1 MPEEIVVED
10 ENPNPASTPGLVKMA
25 DKWDALVRANP
36 QAIEAAKADAGKVA
50 DKPATTAAEVAA
62 AAKAAE
68 AAKAATIKPEDDE
81 NYVPPSIKSPK
92 AAEDFRLIK
101 KRALAAEAKA
111 AEHERAIAAKTK
123 EYEDRLKAAPKA
135 DPKELEAIKAE
146 ADKYKSLVET
156 IGVEFDPAFQAKY
169 EKRAEAVIEQLK
181 LVIPEA
187 TLKKLGELLPL
198 PDGPHKQQQLAEI
211 TEGLDDLQKLELFQ
225 ANRDF
230 RAIANERNAELSQSR
245 QKFAELQKGKQA
257 ETDKLKERLGK
268 AFDAATERVRDKE
281 KGMFL
286 FQPKDGDEAWNK
298 AADERVTLARHI
310 YDGNFQTDDERAD
323 AAFWAASAPA
333 ILQDALATKNELAEV
348 TERLQKISGAAPKIK
363 DAGKGAEEVK
373 TPTSFSDR
381 VTAGLA
387 GRK

>member
-1 MPEEIVVED
+1 MAD
-10 ENPNPASTPGLVKMA
+10 ENIAIEDAPNPAASKGLTNMA
-25 DKWDALVRANP
+25 EKWETLIRANP
-36 QAIEAAKADAGKVA
+36 QVVEAAKAEAGKVA
-50 DKPATTAAEVAA
+50 PDKGAA
-62 AAKAAE
+62 APDAAATAKAAE
-68 AAKAATIKPEDDE
+68 AAKAAPKPEDDE

-92 AAEDFRLIK
+92 AAEDFKSIK

-111 AEHERAIAAKTK
+111 AEAEKTIAARVK
-123 EYEDRLKAAPKA
+123 EYEDKLKAAPKS
-135 DPKELEAIKAE
+135 DPNELEAIRAE

-169 EKRAEAVIEQLK
+169 EKRAEAVIDQLK
-181 LVIPEA
+181 LVIPDA
-187 TLKKLGELLPL
+187 VLKKLGELLPM

-211 TEGLDDLQKLELFQ
+211 TDGLDDLQKLELFQ

-230 RAIANERNAELSQSR
+230 RAIANERNAELSKSR
-245 QKFAELQKGKQA
+245 EKFAELQKGKQA

-310 YDGNFQTDDERAD
+310 YDGNFDTDEERAD

-333 ILQDALATKNELAEV
+333 ILQDALETKKELAAV
-348 TERLQKISGAAPKIK
+348 TERLQKISGASPKIK
-363 DAGKGAEEVK
+363 DAGKTGDEAK
-373 TPTSFSDR
+373 QPGSFSER
-381 VTAGLA
+381 VAAGMV

>member
-1 MPEEIVVED
+1 MADEAAAIED
-10 ENPNPASTPGLVKMA
+10 VDTNPPASPGLTRMA
-25 DKWDALVRANP
+25 EKFDSLVRANP
-36 QAIEAAKADAGKVA
+36 DAVEAAKAEAGKTA
-50 DKPATTAAEVAA
+50 TDKGAATPDAAA

-68 AAKAATIKPEDDE
+68 AAKVAPKPEDDE

-92 AAEDFRLIK
+92 AAEDFKSIK

-111 AEHERAIAAKTK
+111 AEAEKTIAARVK
-123 EYEDRLKAAPKA
+123 EYEDKLKSAPKS
-135 DPKELEAIKAE
+135 DPKELEAIRAE

-169 EKRAEAVIEQLK
+169 EKRAGAVIDQLK

-187 TLKKLGELLPL
+187 VLKRLGELLPM

-230 RAIANERNAELSQSR
+230 RAIANERNAELSKSR
-245 QKFAELQKGKQA
+245 EKFAELQKGKQA

-281 KGMFL
+281 NGVFL

-310 YDGNFQTDDERAD
+310 YDGNFETDDERAD

-333 ILQDALATKNELAEV
+333 ILQDALETKKELAAV
-348 TERLQKISGAAPKIK
+348 TERLQKISGASPKIN
-363 DAGKGAEEVK
+363 DAGKTGDEAK
-373 TPTSFSDR
+373 QPASFSER
-381 VTAGLA
+381 VAAGMV
-387 GRK
+387 GRR